1 MGRESA
7 GGCGGDRRGTR
18 SAGLSV
24 VGRESDSRTGASV
37 YRQAVWGGGLGIS
50 CAGMPGVSGG
60 VRGERSGGAGGA
72 GDHRYIDGAGSF
84 SVGAVAAAGPAAR
97 VGGRDGGGDRG
108 DQPLFDLLFGLAAF
122 RDVV

>member
-50 CAGMPGVSGG
+50 YPGIPGVSGG

-72 GDHRYIDGAGSF
+72 GDHRYIDGAGGL
-84 SVGAVAAAGPAAR
+84 SVGAVAAAGPAAG
-97 VGGRDGGGDRG
+97 VGGGVGGVGRWG
-108 DQPLFDLLFGLAAF
+108 EHL
-122 RDVV
+122 V